1 MGDRKVQWH
10 PGFAAALD
18 LELREYRA
26 DLQYEKEY
34 NLNTKPLSIDLLVIK
49 KKANVHIDNDV
60 GKIFRGHN
68 ILEYKSPDDSL
79 DIDTFYKVSGYA
91 CLYKS
96 YGKMKD
102 EIKADDVTVSMVR
115 ERRPTGLFRYFEEHG
130 GYSLSNPYPGIYY
143 VEGNVLFLTQIIVTG
158 ELEAE
163 DHIWLRALSTRMRPQ
178 DMRRLFEYAMRLGGK
193 YDRELVDSV
202 LEISIRANEAA
213 AEALLE
219 EGEEMSG
226 ALLELVEPLIQKR
239 ERDAW
244 NNGKN
249 QGLSRGITQGITQ
262 GIHGSVCILRDMGLD
277 DREIKRRIMGQYNLS
292 EKTAEEYLT
301 ENKL

>member
-96 YGKMKD
+96 Y
-102 EIKADDVTVSMVR
+102 
-115 ERRPTGLFRYFEEHG
+115 
-130 GYSLSNPYPGIYY
+130 SLSNPYPGIYY
-143 VEGNVLFLTQIIVTG
+143 VEGNVLFSTQIIVTG

-178 DMRRLFEYAMRLGGK
+178 DMRRLFEYAVRLGGK

-202 LEISIRANEAA
+202 LEVSIRANEAA

-244 NNGKN
+244 NNGKD
-249 QGLSRGITQGITQ
+249 QGLSRGITQELLREYTAASVSFGIWDLMIERLNAELWTS
-262 GIHGSVCILRDMGLD
+262 IICPR
-277 DREIKRRIMGQYNLS
+277 KPRRSI
-292 EKTAEEYLT
+292 
-301 ENKL
+301 